1 MTSII
6 TSKID
11 VTLIYPIPI
20 WTVAQPTVPTISE
33 EIIAAGRPVPL
44 AYQHIYA
51 RNGDTAVSAAHIIA

>member
-20 WTVAQPTVPTISE
+20 WTVAQSTVPTISE
-33 EIIAAGRPVPL
+33 EIIAAGRFL
-44 AYQHIYA
+44 WHTSIYTP
-51 RNGDTAVSAAHIIA
+51 GTEIQQ